1 MDKILSVVIPTY
13 NMEEY
18 LKGCLDSFILPVQS
32 LMSSLEVLVVIDG
45 ATDKSSSIAH
55 QYQDRYPETFRVIDK
70 ENGNYGS
77 CINRGLKVATGK
89 YIRILD
95 ADDSYN
101 TENFVRF
108 LQILSS
114 IDADLILSDY
124 NLVDNNG
131 NILERRSFDLETMI
145 TTDIVK
151 VLKPVSE
158 LEMHA
163 ITYRRQIL
171 LDINYHQTEGISYT
185 DTEWAF
191 IPLMA
196 VNTVCYVNLQ
206 IYNYLVGRPGQTM
219 DISVLRKSMPQMM
232 TVYKRLMQIY
242 NGSHLDAHKNSILF
256 DHRID
261 GFVERTYGQTLYNK
275 VLDKDELKRLDEMV
289 KKYKP
294 DLYEALGNLNDGYV
308 WYVKQWRRHDYSL
321 PLYYWLI
328 VRFVQLK
335 RKYL

>member
-1 MDKILSVVIPTY
+1 MNKILSIIIPTY

-18 LKGCLDSFILPVQS
+18 LKRCLDSLVLPVQS
-32 LMSSLEVLVVIDG
+32 LMNSLEVLVIIDG
-45 ATDKSSSIAH
+45 ATDNSSSIAH
-55 QYQDRYPETFRVIDK
+55 QYQDKYPETFRVFDK

-77 CINRGLKVATGK
+77 CINRGLKEATGK

-95 ADDSYN
+95 ADDSFN
-101 TENFVRF
+101 TNNFIKY
-108 LQILSS
+108 LKLLAQIDS
-114 IDADLILSDY
+114 DLILTDY
-124 NLVDNNG
+124 NLVDNKG

-242 NGSHLDAHKNSILF
+242 NSSHLDAHKNSILF

>member
-1 MDKILSVVIPTY
+1 MNKILSIIIPTY

-18 LKGCLDSFILPVQS
+18 LKRCLDSLVLPIQS
-32 LMSSLEVLVVIDG
+32 LMNSLEVLVIIDG
-45 ATDKSSSIAH
+45 ATDNSSSIAH
-55 QYQDRYPETFRVIDK
+55 QYQDKYPETFRVFDK

-77 CINRGLKVATGK
+77 CINRGLKEATGK

-95 ADDSYN
+95 ADDSFN
-101 TENFVRF
+101 TNNFIKY
-108 LQILSS
+108 LKLLAQIDS
-114 IDADLILSDY
+114 DLILTDY
-124 NLVDNNG
+124 NLVDNKG

-151 VLKPVSE
+151 VLKSVSE

-242 NGSHLDAHKNSILF
+242 NSSHLDAHKNSILF

-294 DLYEALGNLNDGYV
+294 VLYEALGNLNDGYV

>member
-1 MDKILSVVIPTY
+1 MNKILSIIIPTY

-18 LKGCLDSFILPVQS
+18 LKRCLDSLVLPVQS
-32 LMSSLEVLVVIDG
+32 LMNSLEVLVIIDG
-45 ATDKSSSIAH
+45 ATDNSSSIAH
-55 QYQDRYPETFRVIDK
+55 QYQDKYPETFRVFDK

-77 CINRGLKVATGK
+77 CINRGLKEATGK

-95 ADDSYN
+95 ADDSFN
-101 TENFVRF
+101 TNNFIKY
-108 LQILSS
+108 LKLLAQIDS
-114 IDADLILSDY
+114 DLILTDY

-171 LDINYHQTEGISYT
+171 LDIDYHQTEGISYT

-294 DLYEALGNLNDGYV
+294 LLYEALGNLNDGYV

>member
-101 TENFVRF
+101 TENFARY
-108 LQILSS
+108 LQLLSS

-171 LDINYHQTEGISYT
+171 LDIDYHQTEGISYT

-191 IPLMA
+191 IPLIA

-242 NGSHLDAHKNSILF
+242 NGLHLDTHKNSILF

-275 VLDKDELKRLDEMV
+275 VLDKDELKSLDEMV

-294 DLYEALGNLNDGYV
+294 VLYAELGNLNDGYV
-308 WYVKQWRRHDYSL
+308 WYVKQWRRHNYSL

-328 VRFVQLK
+328 VRLVQLK

>member
-1 MDKILSVVIPTY
+1 MNKILSIIIPTY

-18 LKGCLDSFILPVQS
+18 LKRCLDSLVLPVQS
-32 LMSSLEVLVVIDG
+32 LMNSLEVLVIIDG
-45 ATDKSSSIAH
+45 ATDNSSSIAH
-55 QYQDRYPETFRVIDK
+55 QYQDKYPETFRVFDK

-77 CINRGLKVATGK
+77 CINRGLKEATGK

-95 ADDSYN
+95 ADDSFN
-101 TENFVRF
+101 TNNFIKY
-108 LQILSS
+108 LKLLAQIDS
-114 IDADLILSDY
+114 DLILTDY
-124 NLVDNNG
+124 NLVDNKG

-294 DLYEALGNLNDGYV
+294 LLYEALGNLNDGYV

>member
-1 MDKILSVVIPTY
+1 MKQLSIIIPIY
-13 NMEEY
+13 NMEKY
-18 LKGCLDSFILPVQS
+18 LSKCL
-32 LMSSLEVLVVIDG
+32 SSLIVENENLQNTLEIIAVIDG
-45 ATDKSSSIAH
+45 ATDNSSSIAH
-55 QYQDRYPETFRVIDK
+55 LFQKKYPGIIKVIDK

-77 CINRGLKVATGK
+77 CINRGLIEASGK

-95 ADDSYN
+95 ADDSFN
-101 TENFVRF
+101 KENFARF

-124 NLVDNNG
+124 NLVDNKG

-275 VLDKDELKRLDEMV
+275 VLDKDELKGLDEMV

>member
-101 TENFVRF
+101 TENFARY
-108 LQILSS
+108 LQLLSS

-131 NILERRSFDLETMI
+131 NILERRSFDLEAMI

-171 LDINYHQTEGISYT
+171 LDIDYHQTEGISYT

-191 IPLMA
+191 IPLIA

-242 NGSHLDAHKNSILF
+242 NGSHLDTHKNSILF

-275 VLDKDELKRLDEMV
+275 VLDKDELKSLDEMV

-294 DLYEALGNLNDGYV
+294 LLYEALGNLNDGYV
-308 WYVKQWRRHDYSL
+308 WYVKQWRRHNYSL

-328 VRFVQLK
+328 VRLVQLK

>member
-1 MDKILSVVIPTY
+1 MAQI
-13 NMEEY
+13 
-18 LKGCLDSFILPVQS
+18 DS
-32 LMSSLEVLVVIDG
+32 
-45 ATDKSSSIAH
+45 
-55 QYQDRYPETFRVIDK
+55 
-70 ENGNYGS
+70 
-77 CINRGLKVATGK
+77 
-89 YIRILD
+89 
-95 ADDSYN
+95 
-101 TENFVRF
+101 
-108 LQILSS
+108 
-114 IDADLILSDY
+114 DLILTDY
-124 NLVDNNG
+124 NLVDNKG

-242 NGSHLDAHKNSILF
+242 NSSHLDAHKNSILF

-294 DLYEALGNLNDGYV
+294 VLYEALGNLNDGYV
-308 WYVKQWRRHDYSL
+308 WYVKQWRRHNYSL
-321 PLYYWLI
+321 PLYCWLI

>member
-1 MDKILSVVIPTY
+1 MKQLSIIIPIY
-13 NMEEY
+13 NMEKY
-18 LKGCLDSFILPVQS
+18 LSKCL
-32 LMSSLEVLVVIDG
+32 SSLIVGNENLQKTLEIIAVIDG

-77 CINRGLKVATGK
+77 CINRGLKEATGK

-101 TENFVRF
+101 TEKFARY
-108 LQILSS
+108 LQLLSS

-206 IYNYLVGRPGQTM
+206 IYNYLIGRPGQTM
-219 DISVLRKSMPQMM
+219 DISVLRKNMPQMM

-242 NGSHLDAHKNSILF
+242 NSSRLDAHKNSILF

-275 VLDKDELKRLDEMV
+275 VLDKDELKSLDEMV

-294 DLYEALGNLNDGYV
+294 LLYEALGNLNDGYV
-308 WYVKQWRRHDYSL
+308 WYVKQWRRHNYSL

-328 VRFVQLK
+328 VRLVQLK

>member
-1 MDKILSVVIPTY
+1 
-13 NMEEY
+13 
-18 LKGCLDSFILPVQS
+18 
-32 LMSSLEVLVVIDG
+32 MSSLEVLVVIDG

-101 TENFVRF
+101 TENFARF

-242 NGSHLDAHKNSILF
+242 NSSHLDAHKNSILF

-294 DLYEALGNLNDGYV
+294 LLYEALGNLNDGYV
-308 WYVKQWRRHDYSL
+308 WYVKQWRRHNYSL
-321 PLYYWLI
+321 PLYCWLI

>member
-18 LKGCLDSFILPVQS
+18 LKGCLDSFLLPVQS

-55 QYQDRYPETFRVIDK
+55 QYQDRNPETFRVIDK

-77 CINRGLKVATGK
+77 CINRGLKEATGK

-101 TENFVRF
+101 TENFTIY
-108 LQILSS
+108 LQELSS

-232 TVYKRLMQIY
+232 KVYKRLMQIY
-242 NGSHLDAHKNSILF
+242 NSSHLDAHKNNILF

-275 VLDKDELKRLDEMV
+275 VLDKDELKKLDEMV

-294 DLYEALGNLNDGYV
+294 VLYEVLEDLNDGYV
-308 WYVKQWRRHDYSL
+308 WYVKQWRRHNYSL

-328 VRFVQLK
+328 VRFVQFK

>member
-1 MDKILSVVIPTY
+1 MAQI
-13 NMEEY
+13 
-18 LKGCLDSFILPVQS
+18 DS
-32 LMSSLEVLVVIDG
+32 
-45 ATDKSSSIAH
+45 
-55 QYQDRYPETFRVIDK
+55 
-70 ENGNYGS
+70 
-77 CINRGLKVATGK
+77 
-89 YIRILD
+89 
-95 ADDSYN
+95 
-101 TENFVRF
+101 
-108 LQILSS
+108 
-114 IDADLILSDY
+114 DLILTDY
-124 NLVDNNG
+124 NLVDNKG

-219 DISVLRKSMPQMM
+219 DISVLRKSMPQMI

>member
-1 MDKILSVVIPTY
+1 
-13 NMEEY
+13 MEEY

-101 TENFVRF
+101 TENFARY
-108 LQILSS
+108 LQLLSS

-131 NILERRSFDLETMI
+131 NILERRSFDLEAMI

-171 LDINYHQTEGISYT
+171 LDIDYHQTEGISYT

-191 IPLMA
+191 IPLIA

-242 NGSHLDAHKNSILF
+242 NGSHLDTHKNSILF

-275 VLDKDELKRLDEMV
+275 VLDKDELKSLDEMV

-294 DLYEALGNLNDGYV
+294 LLYEALGNLNDGYV
-308 WYVKQWRRHDYSL
+308 WYVKQWRRHNYSL

-328 VRFVQLK
+328 VRLVQLK

>member
-1 MDKILSVVIPTY
+1 MKQLSIIIPIY
-13 NMEEY
+13 NMEKY
-18 LKGCLDSFILPVQS
+18 LSKCL
-32 LMSSLEVLVVIDG
+32 SSLIVENENLQNTIEIIAVIDG
-45 ATDKSSSIAH
+45 ATDNSSSIAH
-55 QYQDRYPETFRVIDK
+55 LFQKKYPGIIKVIDK

-77 CINRGLKVATGK
+77 CINRGLKEATGK

-95 ADDSYN
+95 ADDSFN
-101 TENFVRF
+101 KENFARF

-114 IDADLILSDY
+114 IDADLILSNY
-124 NLVDNNG
+124 NLVDNKG

-242 NGSHLDAHKNSILF
+242 KSSHLDAHKNSILF

-275 VLDKDELKRLDEMV
+275 VLDKNELKRLDDMV

-294 DLYEALGNLNDGYV
+294 VLYEALENLNDGYV
-308 WYVKQWRRHDYSL
+308 WYVKQWRRHNYSL

>member
-101 TENFVRF
+101 TENFARF

-294 DLYEALGNLNDGYV
+294 LLYEALGNLNDGYV
-308 WYVKQWRRHDYSL
+308 WYVKQWRRHNYSL
-321 PLYYWLI
+321 PLYCCLI